1 MGDRWQSYGAMG
13 GGGEVTVGRGV
24 VGCGLC
30 QVIVIGAPEHR
41 LSVVTRFGID
51 AVIDI
56 HKVKQW
62 TAVTHIRG

>member
-1 MGDRWQSYGAMG
+1 MN
-13 GGGEVTVGRGV
+13 
-24 VGCGLC
+24 CGLC
-30 QVIVIGAPEHR
+30 QVIVIGTPEHR